1 MTKRTAKL
9 ILGVLCLGCA
19 FGAIALSIAWATPSV
34 GVTRT
39 TISGPVTYDDIDV
52 WSHTDTQR
60 VRLQT
65 EGFSD
70 VYVIKVTIAPGGQT
84 GWHAHP
90 GPAFVSVNSGMA
102 TEYSGDD
109 PNCTPVVHLAGTG
122 FMETTGH
129 VHNVWNRGSV
139 PVELV
144 ALYILPVGAPL
155 RIDVPN
161 PGNCPF

>member
-1 MTKRTAKL
+1 MTRTAAKL
-9 ILGVLCLGCA
+9 MLGAICVSCA
-19 FGAIALSIAWATPSV
+19 FGAIAWSIAWATPGV
-34 GVTRT
+34 GVGRT
-39 TISGPVTYDDIDV
+39 TISGPVTFDEINV
-52 WSHTDTQR
+52 FVHNPLQR

-70 VYVIKVTIAPGGQT
+70 VYVLEVTVAPGGQT

-90 GPAFVSVNSGMA
+90 GPAFVSVKAGVA
-102 TEYSGDD
+102 TEYSGED

-122 FMETTGH
+122 FMEVPGH
-129 VHNVWNRGSV
+129 VHNVRNEGTV
-139 PVELV
+139 PLDVV
-144 ALYILPVGAPL
+144 VLYILPVGAPV